1 MGEYMRS
8 CTVTTANRYMV
19 DQGLTYG
26 STNIGRILC
35 GIKAL
40 CVLIYKCT
48 KHYYALSDVVVLGHV
63 VLVDCWLPLIA

>member
-1 MGEYMRS
+1 MRS
-8 CTVTTANRYMV
+8 CTVNTANRYMV

-40 CVLIYKCT
+40 CVLIYECIEY
-48 KHYYALSDVVVLGHV
+48 YYALSDIVVLRRV
-63 VLVDCWLPLIA
+63 VLIDYWLPLIA

>member
-1 MGEYMRS
+1 
-8 CTVTTANRYMV
+8 MV

-48 KHYYALSDVVVLGHV
+48 EHYYALSDVVALERV

>member
-19 DQGLTYG
+19 GQSLTYG

-40 CVLIYKCT
+40 CVLVYERT
-48 KHYYALSDVVVLGHV
+48 EHYYALSDVVVLGCE
-63 VLVDCWLPLIA
+63 VLVDCWLPPIT